1 MSVIAL
7 YNLKG
12 GVGKTAS
19 AVNLS
24 YLSARSGQR
33 TLLWDMDPQA
43 AATFYLRTRAK
54 IKGGGKG
61 LISGK
66 GNIEARIKG
75 TDYENLD
82 LLPADF
88 SFRNFD
94 VNLSQQ
100 KKPEKQIDRIL
111 KPLASAYD
119 HMYIDCAPGIS
130 LVSDNVFRAID
141 VLLIPLIPTILSL
154 RTLKQIESYLIRHIL
169 PKKRLQVIAFFCM
182 FDRRKKLHREI
193 YATATASGATE
204 MLRTAIPYSSVVEQ
218 MGLYR
223 APLSVFAKSSFPA
236 RAYEE
241 LAAELLSRFEESE

>member
-24 YLSARSGQR
+24 YITAMGGER

-43 AATFYLRTRAK
+43 AATFYLRTKAK
-54 IKGGGKG
+54 IKGGGKA
-61 LISGK
+61 LIDGK
-66 GNIEARIKG
+66 GNIETRIKG
-75 TDYENLD
+75 TDYANLD

-94 VNLSQQ
+94 VNMSQ
-100 KKPEKQIDRIL
+100 KKKPKKQIERLL
-111 KPLASAYD
+111 KPLIASYD
-119 HMYIDCAPGIS
+119 HMFIDCAPGIS

-141 VLLIPLIPTILSL
+141 VLMIPLIPTTLSL
-154 RTLKQIESYLIRHIL
+154 RTLKQIESYLVRHIL

-182 FDRRKKLHREI
+182 FDRRKKLHRKI
-193 YATATASGATE
+193 YETASASGATE
-204 MLRTAIPYSSVVEQ
+204 LLQTPIPYSSIVEQ
-218 MGLYR
+218 MGLNR
-223 APLSVFAKSSFPA
+223 APLPAFARGSAPA
-236 RAYEE
+236 RAYEALAVE
-241 LAAELLSRFEESE
+241 LFSAL